1 MCSELIN
8 LQGPITVNGVPQGG
22 SQLSV
27 DVACSRPVG
36 KLIIVL
42 PMATIT
48 KMIMDGQAV
57 TGILSQAD
65 VMKIKM
71 GGSSGGVTVETVKPV
86 TGTQE
91 IETEIVPIAGDSH
104 PPEVITR
111 VP

>member
-22 SQLSV
+22 SRLSV

-42 PMATIT
+42 PLTTIT
-48 KMIMDGQAV
+48 KMYMDGQAV
-57 TGILSQAD
+57 SGILSQAD

-71 GGSSGGVTVETVKPV
+71 GGRSGGVTVERSSP
-86 TGTQE
+86 
-91 IETEIVPIAGDSH
+91 
-104 PPEVITR
+104 
-111 VP
+111 